1 MMKKKQL
8 IAIMT
13 AMLLTSVN
21 ASEITTTADDQTA
34 LNVTIYNN
42 NVALIKDTRNVQ
54 LATGVN
60 ELAFKDVSASIQSES
75 AIIKADKVA
84 LLEQNFEYDLLSP
97 DSLLNK
103 YVGKTVTIA
112 TTNYVTGEVKQEQA
126 TILAN
131 NKGVMLKIGDKIRR
145 LGGDMSVIY
154 DNVPSN
160 LRDKPTLIMK
170 VDNQGAE
177 KQQLELSYLSN
188 QLNWKADYVANLV
201 DDKKLNLKGWVT
213 LTNNSGTTY
222 KNATL
227 QLVAG
232 EVNRV
237 APMPVPQSFRKEKR
251 KVGTTLYGEASA
263 NYFLEE
269 NLFEYHLY
277 SLGFPTTIK
286 NKQQK
291 QVSLLEA
298 TDVPY
303 KKQLSVTANDNYGW
317 RWWGNDAEYEDQ
329 TVTAQIVIDNKKA
342 NHLGMPMPAGI
353 IRSYLNDSKGN
364 MQFIGEDRIKHTPE
378 NETVKLQ
385 LGESFDVTVK
395 RKQTAFHQ
403 EHIKLQNAVKTNYKK
418 EVTASYEVVFK
429 NAKDTETTVQYKDL
443 FSGDW
448 EIVKQSL
455 NSNKLNSQQNQWNV
469 SVPAKGETV
478 LTYTVKS
485 VY

>member
-1 MMKKKQL
+1 MIIMKQRPL
-8 IAIMT
+8 IAIMAT
-13 AMLLTSVN
+13 ITLTTVN
-21 ASEITTTADDQTA
+21 ADEITTTADDQTA

-75 AIIKADKVA
+75 AIVKADKVA

-126 TILAN
+126 TILSN
-131 NKGVMLKIGDKIRR
+131 NNGVMLKMGDKIRR
-145 LGGDMSVIY
+145 LAGDMSVIY
-154 DNVPSN
+154 DNVPKN

-222 KNATL
+222 KNANL

-237 APMPVPQSFRKEKR
+237 APLQRQHNYEVQYMAKAKSVPVPMMQ
-251 KVGTTLYGEASA
+251 
-263 NYFLEE
+263 EE
-269 NLFEYHLY
+269 SLFEYHLY

-298 TDVPY
+298 NNVPY
-303 KKQLSVTANDNYGW
+303 KKQLTVIAYDNYGLQ
-317 RWWGNDAEYEDQ
+317 RWGNDAEYQDQ
-329 TVTAQIVIDNKKA
+329 TVNAQIVIDNKKA
-342 NHLGMPMPAGI
+342 NHLGMPMPAGV

-395 RKQTAFHQ
+395 RKQTRFHQ
-403 EHIKLQNAVKTNYKK
+403 EHIKQQNAVKTNYKK

-429 NAKDTETTVQYKDL
+429 NAKDKEITVQYKDL

-455 NSNKLNSQQNQWNV
+455 NSKKLNSQQNQWNV
-469 SVPAKGETV
+469 SVPAKGKTV

>member
-1 MMKKKQL
+1 MNKKQL
-8 IAIMT
+8 IA
-13 AMLLTSVN
+13 AMLTATTLTATN
-21 ASEITTTADDQTA
+21 AEEITTTADDQTA

-60 ELAFKDVSASIQSES
+60 KLAFKDVSASIQSES
-75 AIIKADKVA
+75 AIVKADKVA

-103 YVGKTVTIA
+103 YIGKTVTVA
-112 TTNYVTGEVKQEQA
+112 TTNYATGEVKEEQA
-126 TILAN
+126 TILSN
-131 NKGVMLKIGDKIRR
+131 NNGTMLKIGNKIRK
-145 LGGDMSVIY
+145 LAGDMSVIY
-154 DNVPSN
+154 DDVPKN

-170 VDNQGAE
+170 LDNQGAE

-188 QLNWKADYVANLV
+188 QLNWQADYVANLV

-222 KNATL
+222 KNAKL

-232 EVNRV
+232 NVNRV
-237 APMPVPQSFRKEKR
+237 QPEVLGDLPVVGMAFKKEKR
-251 KVGTTLYGEASA
+251 LGV
-263 NYFLEE
+263 NVQEE
-269 NLFEYHLY
+269 TLFEYHLY

-286 NKQQK
+286 DKQQK

-298 TDVPY
+298 SNVPY
-303 KKQLSVTANDNYGW
+303 KKQLVVTARDSYGW
-317 RWWGNDAEYEDQ
+317 YWWGDDAEYQEQ
-329 TVTAQIVIDNKKA
+329 KVNAQLVIDNKKV
-342 NHLGMPMPAGI
+342 NNLGMSMPAGVV
-353 IRSYLNDSKGN
+353 RTYLNDSKGS

-378 NETVKLQ
+378 NESIKLH

-403 EHIKLQNAVKTNYKK
+403 ERVKQQNAVKTKYKK
-418 EVTASYEVVFK
+418 EVTASYEIVFK
-429 NAKDTETTVQYKDL
+429 NAKNEEVSVQYKDI

-455 NSNKLNSQQNQWNV
+455 NSTKVNSRINQWNV
-469 SVPAKGETV
+469 SVPAKGKTV

-485 VY
+485 IY